1 MSSSRGKSESAWSR
15 SDLRKSAKKEKD
27 KIVNVWKKS
36 VKGLLIFVR
45 SKKLL
50 LLPLLA

>member
-1 MSSSRGKSESAWSR
+1 M
-15 SDLRKSAKKEKD
+15 RKSAKRGND
-27 KIVNVWKKS
+27 KSVNVWRRS

-50 LLPLLA
+50 RPPLKELAKI